1 MAENINKKKL
11 YVEGIGDVVSVVTL
25 LLTLPVISAAFLN
38 IVKNLIALI
47 MPKNLFAD
55 SNKSK
60 VGNFVTNTILPKIQI
75 AIDNIDKWATKY
87 IDGLVFVLKK
97 IPKLKTKDESE
108 LRHIAITIYYT
119 ITIGLLMKV
128 AKLILYKKG
137 LIGDGAALKSIRDII
152 TNGLKL
158 GSYDLDFDDIEKES
172 DIMFSTKGLAPII
185 KEIVDF
191 FLKQLHITEDTYNHM
206 NKNVTNETF
215 KKHLGLLHKKLNEDT
230 GDIVSMIERYIEIIE
245 TLKSVALSYDGDT
258 PSLEDE
264 KRNIKKQIISSK
276 GQEYFNMV
284 DELAELKVRKGNQS
298 KVDAL
303 ANQLG
308 LPQLALSE
316 VTTDGGSLPEL
327 ALKGA
332 EVIDVMTSSDG
343 KVHLRIKA
351 ANSTQLYDAVLV

>member
-1 MAENINKKKL
+1 M
-11 YVEGIGDVVSVVTL
+11 S
-25 LLTLPVISAAFLN
+25 
-38 IVKNLIALI
+38 
-47 MPKNLFAD
+47 
-55 SNKSK
+55 
-60 VGNFVTNTILPKIQI
+60 
-75 AIDNIDKWATKY
+75 
-87 IDGLVFVLKK
+87 
-97 IPKLKTKDESE
+97 
-108 LRHIAITIYYT
+108 
-119 ITIGLLMKV
+119 
-128 AKLILYKKG
+128 
-137 LIGDGAALKSIRDII
+137 
-152 TNGLKL
+152 
-158 GSYDLDFDDIEKES
+158 
-172 DIMFSTKGLAPII
+172 
-185 KEIVDF
+185 
-191 FLKQLHITEDTYNHM
+191 
-206 NKNVTNETF
+206 KNVTNETF
-215 KKHLGLLHKKLNEDT
+215 QKHLGLLHKKLNEDT

-264 KRNIKKQIISSK
+264 KRNIKNQIISSK

-316 VTTDGGSLPEL
+316 VTTDGSSLPEL